1 MITIHIN
8 RARRRLGERLRHARG
23 LWRDLTGESAYE
35 HYLLRH
41 RLEHPN
47 DEPMG
52 ERQFWRERDRVAER
66 NVSSGC
72 C

>member
-1 MITIHIN
+1 MTAVHIDG
-8 RARRRLGERLRHARG
+8 ARRRLGESLRRARG

-41 RLEHPN
+41 RLEHP
-47 DEPMG
+47 DREPMG
-52 ERQFWRERDRVAER
+52 ERQFWRERARAAER